1 MLSAANGKG
10 RITVPEGRYVVS
22 YESLRNKKE
31 NNWILAINIPL
42 KGEELLKFDYSKEKV
57 KLSGSFTKRLMGIQ
71 RDRKLKLA
79 FGHFLQKLRFLLTET
94 NDRVGHWALEK
105 NVLTFNLSNNYQIKV
120 EGQRDN
126 GSHFER
132 VNFLLSDIQNQKLVT
147 SFELFTSNCSQ

>member
-1 MLSAANGKG
+1 M
-10 RITVPEGRYVVS
+10 S